1 MTMRH
6 RNGLS
11 LTLAGIISAAAF
23 VGGCDTSDTTT
34 TSGTSTSGTS
44 ASGTSGGTASTSPAA
59 GATTTSSGTA
69 DTQSGAQGGAQADAS
84 AKQATATLEPSKA
97 PGEDNVAGTVTFTP
111 AGKGLRVKAEVTGLT
126 PNGKHGF
133 HIHEKGDLSAPD
145 FASAGGHF
153 NPGGHK
159 HGGPDTSARHAGD
172 LGNLQADASGKATYD
187 QTIEGL
193 SIDDAKTGVVGK
205 SVIVHGKADDLKTDP
220 AGDSGPRIAGGVIKA
235 GGSGGAGGA
244 DTAK

>member
-1 MTMRH
+1 MTI
-6 RNGLS
+6 RNRRGLS
-11 LTLAGIISAAAF
+11 LTFAGIISAAAL
-23 VGGCDTSDTTT
+23 VAGCDTSDTTT
-34 TSGTSTSGTS
+34 TGT
-44 ASGTSGGTASTSPAA
+44 TSGGGGAGGTATTSGGAGA
-59 GATTTSSGTA
+59 GATTTTSGTV
-69 DTQSGAQGGAQADAS
+69 GAQGDATGGAQADAS

-97 PGEDNVAGTVTFTP
+97 PGEDNVAGTITFTP
-111 AGKGLRVKAEVTGLT
+111 AGKGLRIKGEVTGLT

-145 FASAGGHF
+145 LTSAGPHF

-172 LGNLQADASGKATYD
+172 LGNLTADAGGKASYD

-205 SVIVHGKADDLKTDP
+205 SIIVHGKADDLKTDP
-220 AGDSGPRIAGGVIKA
+220 SGDSGPRIAGGVINA
-235 GGSGGAGGA
+235 GGSGKAQ
-244 DTAK
+244 

>member
-1 MTMRH
+1 MTIRH
-6 RNGLS
+6 RTGLS
-11 LTLAGIISAAAF
+11 LTFAGIISAAAL
-23 VGGCDTSDTTT
+23 VAGCDTSDTTT
-34 TSGTSTSGTS
+34 TGTTSGDATV
-44 ASGTSGGTASTSPAA
+44 GGTATATPGA
-59 GATTTSSGTA
+59 GATTTSSGTV
-69 DTQSGAQGGAQADAS
+69 GAQGGAQSDAS

-97 PGEDNVAGTVTFTP
+97 PGEDNVAGTITFTP
-111 AGKGLRVKAEVTGLT
+111 AGKGLRIKGEVTGLT

-145 FASAGGHF
+145 FTSAGGHF

-193 SIDDAKTGVVGK
+193 SIDDPTTGVVGK
-205 SVIVHGKADDLKTDP
+205 SVIVHAKADDLKTDP

-235 GGSGGAGGA
+235 GGGTGKGQ
-244 DTAK
+244 